1 MKLGGRKFYKQFSLL
16 KTKCI
21 QSSALR
27 HLTRQRV
34 DFIRRQLR
42 DRLEGEGVEVEV
54 ITKRVVI
61 ANMWEV
67 RLAGRIVHSRRR
79 GDGYVD
85 TPDKIT
91 NIVRA
96 ILSTSSSN

>member
-1 MKLGGRKFYKQFSLL
+1 M
-16 KTKCI
+16 
-21 QSSALR
+21 
-27 HLTRQRV
+27 
-34 DFIRRQLR
+34 
-42 DRLEGEGVEVEV
+42 EVEV
-54 ITKRVVI
+54 ITRRVVI

-96 ILSTSSSN
+96 ILSASSSN